1 MNIIAEIKKILPV
14 TRFLCLGTLGVTVAV
29 KLEMLD
35 PYTIFFDTRL
45 VFMRLQVCNYN
56 LLLFSLENQVVDM
69 ANINILPPG

>member
-1 MNIIAEIKKILPV
+1 M
-14 TRFLCLGTLGVTVAV
+14 TVAV

-56 LLLFSLENQVVDM
+56 LLLFSLENQVVDL